1 MDYLTEVGDGG
12 EPKGTEV
19 LKEVREFLLNQRNID
34 DKTPST
40 LNNTLREIQQ
50 CLARIEST
58 KPITKANNYAAAA
71 IRGQA
76 VEAPPIPRRTKPT
89 APLKRNEL
97 SPQEVR
103 KAREITIIV
112 SKETDKDKLKNMTT
126 KDLVETLQAET
137 EGIRGV
143 SRLISGDLKIHTE
156 SAEAKKVLQENSEWT
171 QKIAESAAIKTRTYS
186 VRVNGVKVEHIK
198 TANQSLAIG
207 YPEDR

>member
-34 DKTPST
+34 NDNDKTPST

-50 CLARIEST
+50 SLARIEGT

-76 VEAPPIPRRTKPT
+76 VEAPPIPRCTKPT

-112 SKETDKDKLKNMTT
+112 SKETDKEKLKNMTA

-171 QKIAESAAIKTRTYS
+171 QKIAESAAINMKYKFT
-186 VRVNGVKVEHIK
+186 
-198 TANQSLAIG
+198 L
-207 YPEDR
+207 